1 MLVEE
6 MPRSFAKKNNNY
18 SHCPLKKRPVH
29 VIKEE
34 TQENIKEEIIDVVMD
49 DIPEPENLSTKPED
63 LSKTA
68 ERQKQRSPSP
78 IVKQS
83 VSPALAS
90 PPAGGAHHLQQ
101 VHHLHHHHYHYA
113 SKSMSPATGIAP
125 IHPVAKKA
133 RVEVLQHENFSS
145 NSAPLAIGVA
155 ATSTPMHLMASKAP
169 LEPLNLNAPVPEPL
183 AHYATPAAWARAAP
197 LYPPH
202 YLPYPAAYHRYH
214 HAGPEMYPSYPVAAY
229 PHTGSPEHHASSAS
243 PPPSSV
249 SSSLTCP
256 TIQRPIARSYAHW
269 ASPDHCGLSPTS
281 SLGSSSLRS
290 PPPVTPEDLSSPGSD
305 SGRSSAGSTS
315 AGPTIVTPKIE
326 KASSTPAAVPNY
338 SSLSTSSTSSLS
350 SSGSSTSPRYQ
361 CPDCGKSYSTY
372 SGLSKHQQF
381 HCAAAE
387 GQTKKSF
394 SCKYCEK
401 VYVSL
406 GALKMHIRTHTLPCK
421 CHLCGKAFSRPWLLQ
436 GHIRTHTGEKPF
448 SCQHCNRAFAD
459 RSNLRAHLQ
468 THSDVK
474 KYSCTSCSKTFS
486 RMSLLTKHQE
496 GGCPGVP
503 VPIGYSC

>member
-6 MPRSFAKKNNNY
+6 VPRSFVKKNNSY

-29 VIKEE
+29 VLPTEE
-34 TQENIKEEIIDVVMD
+34 VPEVIKEEIIDVVMD

-63 LSKTA
+63 LSRTA
-68 ERQKQRSPSP
+68 ERHHHQQQQEPERASRSPSP
-78 IVKQS
+78 IVK
-83 VSPALAS
+83 VSPS
-90 PPAGGAHHLQQ
+90 PPLAPRSTSPL
-101 VHHLHHHHYHYA
+101 VHHHVHPVHHVHHHHYPTKA
-113 SKSMSPATGIAP
+113 ITPPAGIAP

-133 RVEVLQHENFSS
+133 RVEVIQHDNSS
-145 NSAPLAIGVA
+145 STTAVTATSAPL
-155 ATSTPMHLMASKAP
+155 HFMASKAP
-169 LEPLNLNAPVPEPL
+169 LEPLNLNTPVEPL
-183 AHYATPAAWARAAP
+183 AHYATPAWARAAP

-214 HAGPEMYPSYPVAAY
+214 HAGAELYPSYPMPAY
-229 PHTGSPEHHASSAS
+229 PHSSPEHHPSVS
-243 PPPSSV
+243 PPPHSA
-249 SSSLTCP
+249 LTCP
-256 TIQRPIARSYAHW
+256 TIQRPIARSYSHW

-281 SLGSSSLRS
+281 SLGSGSLRS

-315 AGPTIVTPKIE
+315 VGSTIVNPKIE
-326 KASSTPAAVPNY
+326 KTGVNSGSTV
-338 SSLSTSSTSSLS
+338 SLSSTSSS
-350 SSGSSTSPRYQ
+350 SSSSSSTSPRYQ

-387 GQTKKSF
+387 GQAKKSF

-496 GGCPGVP
+496 GGCPGVA
-503 VPIGYSC
+503 VPMGYAC